1 MPANLTVPRNTP
13 IGGAFLEYELT
24 APYQAR
30 WRCSGNF
37 KNGIENLVGRSASP
51 ERMTDFPIGDTG
63 LAWSI
68 ASPSG
73 TEYPDISKGEVSV
86 GGDRNYYYF
95 KEGPGYIL
103 KIKKIGQIKEGAQI
117 SAGLLGRYSVEHQLY
132 PITIRALR
140 GSTIGTGSC
149 KTPDVTVKMGD
160 QNNAGRFNGVGSS
173 LEPVS
178 FSIALRECSK
188 DMIRM
193 GYQLKPN
200 TRVVDDARSVVALD
214 PESTA
219 KGIGLQLLDKD
230 GKPLPL
236 SRWNAFWGYD
246 KQGGDFD
253 IPLKAAYYQ
262 TSPEISAGTANT
274 SVTFVMSYN

>member
-1 MPANLTVPRNTP
+1 
-13 IGGAFLEYELT
+13 
-24 APYQAR
+24 
-30 WRCSGNF
+30 
-37 KNGIENLVGRSASP
+37 
-51 ERMTDFPIGDTG
+51 
-63 LAWSI
+63 
-68 ASPSG
+68 
-73 TEYPDISKGEVSV
+73 
-86 GGDRNYYYF
+86 
-95 KEGPGYIL
+95 
-103 KIKKIGQIKEGAQI
+103 
-117 SAGLLGRYSVEHQLY
+117 
-132 PITIRALR
+132 
-140 GSTIGTGSC
+140 
-149 KTPDVTVKMGD
+149 MGD
-160 QNNAGRFNGVGSS
+160 QNNAGRFNGIGSS

-200 TRVVDDARSVVALD
+200 TRVVDYTRSVVALN

-236 SRWNAFWGYD
+236 SQWNAFWGYD